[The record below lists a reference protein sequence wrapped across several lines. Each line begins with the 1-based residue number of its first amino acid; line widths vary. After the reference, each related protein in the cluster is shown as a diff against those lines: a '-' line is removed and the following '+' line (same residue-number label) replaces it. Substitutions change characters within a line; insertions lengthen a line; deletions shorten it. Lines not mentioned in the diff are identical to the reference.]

1 MFELVIALVVLA
13 VLGWTAVLAYKVHK
27 LIETHV
33 AMLNIY
39 LNALSQFVEFAQQQI
54 IQLMEAMYYT
64 HPERNKEG
72 IYA

>member
-1 MFELVIALVVLA
+1 VIEVVVFVTALM

-54 IQLMEAMYYT
+54 LQMMEAMYY
-64 HPERNKEG
+64 PAPSEERKG
-72 IYA
+72 VYA